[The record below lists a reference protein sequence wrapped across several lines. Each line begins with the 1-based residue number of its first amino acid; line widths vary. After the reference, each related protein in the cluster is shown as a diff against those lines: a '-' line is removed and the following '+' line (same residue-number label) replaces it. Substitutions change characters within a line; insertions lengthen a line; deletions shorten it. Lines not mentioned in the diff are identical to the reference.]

1 MRNVM
6 PLASMIRAVGLI
18 ALLATTVQAQ
28 DVRPFQNSWF
38 WGAKVGT
45 MSIATSETSRT
56 WAPSIGADWLI
67 TRNAG
72 GLYVFADHTSFDVRT
87 SVADP
92 AATPDSRRDV
102 ALRNL
107 RRFGFAAFVSPRAFG
122 VVRPYAGLGMSLNL
136 IGRANS
142 LPDEDGNTAGSGIDT
157 AIEDERSRAAVLGL
171 AGLQAQFFR
180 FSAFTQVNVTPAST
194 RFLIN
199 DGPMI
204 GVDLGLRY
212 NFGTSIGR

>member
-1 MRNVM
+1 M
-6 PLASMIRAVGLI
+6 PLASMIRAVFLT
-18 ALLATTVQAQ
+18 ALLATTAQAQ

-45 MSIATSETSRT
+45 LSIGTSETSRT
-56 WAPSIGADWLI
+56 WAPSIGLDWLV

-87 SVADP
+87 SVPDP

-102 ALRNL
+102 ELRNL

-122 VVRPYAGLGMSLNL
+122 AVRPYAGLGMSLNL

-142 LPDEDGNTAGSGIDT
+142 LPDEDGNEAGSGIDT

-171 AGLQAQFFR
+171 AGLQMQFFR
-180 FSAFTQVNVTPAST
+180 AAAFTQLNVTPAST

-212 NFGTSIGR
+212 NFGSSIGR